1 MDPVIVASII
11 CITLFTLFGAFSL
24 VNKSGNPRA
33 NRILGIFFL
42 LWSFDFLDGIFLI
55 NGYYYDHPD
64 FALWGD
70 SIVFLYGPLLYLY
83 TCEITRVKLKVNFKI
98 FLHFLP
104 FVLFLCSIAL
114 LFHRLPSDSKS
125 GILREMLSNYTPIQA
140 APMIVIAYAH
150 IITYILLSK
159 RQVNKTTI
167 DLNNFYSNHDISWL
181 NSLLNAFLIILSLSI
196 FTDIFHFFYPDSYL
210 NIALPITIFTMG
222 VVIAGIMI
230 KAMSR
235 PVPWQHPLENE
246 KSRVSDLT
254 DSESQKIVELIYE
267 VFDKEKPFLDPEFNL
282 DDLSNR
288 LSFNRRKVSQVI
300 NTRLKRNFFD
310 LVNGYRIDTAKEIF
324 TKNEDP
330 NLTVLEV
337 MFDVGFSS
345 KSSFNTQFKKR
356 TGLTPTEFMNLN

>member
-11 CITLFTLFGAFSL
+11 CITLFTLFGVFSL
-24 VNKSGNPRA
+24 MNDSGNPRA
-33 NRILGIFFL
+33 NRILGVFFL

-83 TCEITRVKLKVNFKI
+83 TCEITGGKIKRGFRI

-104 FVLFLCSIAL
+104 FVLYLCL
-114 LFHRLPSDSKS
+114 MTFLFHRLPADSKS
-125 GILREMLSNYTPIQA
+125 GILRNMLSNYTPIQA
-140 APMIVIAYAH
+140 VPMIVIAYTH

-159 RQVNKTTI
+159 RQVYKATI
-167 DLNNFYSNHDISWL
+167 DLDNFYSHHDLSWL

-196 FTDIFHFFYPDSYL
+196 FTDIFHFFYPESYL
-210 NIALPITIFTMG
+210 NIALPITIFAMG

-230 KAMSR
+230 KAMKR
-235 PVPWQHPLENE
+235 PVPWRYPQENE
-246 KSRVSDLT
+246 KSSVSALT
-254 DSESQKIVELIYE
+254 DSESQKIAELIFE

-288 LSFNRRKVSQVI
+288 LSFNRRKVSHVI
-300 NTRLKRNFFD
+300 NSRLKRNFFD

-337 MFDVGFSS
+337 MFDVGFNS

>member
-1 MDPVIVASII
+1 
-11 CITLFTLFGAFSL
+11 
-24 VNKSGNPRA
+24 
-33 NRILGIFFL
+33 
-42 LWSFDFLDGIFLI
+42 
-55 NGYYYDHPD
+55 
-64 FALWGD
+64 
-70 SIVFLYGPLLYLY
+70 
-83 TCEITRVKLKVNFKI
+83 
-98 FLHFLP
+98 
-104 FVLFLCSIAL
+104 
-114 LFHRLPSDSKS
+114 
-125 GILREMLSNYTPIQA
+125 
-140 APMIVIAYAH
+140 
-150 IITYILLSK
+150 
-159 RQVNKTTI
+159 
-167 DLNNFYSNHDISWL
+167 
-181 NSLLNAFLIILSLSI
+181 
-196 FTDIFHFFYPDSYL
+196 
-210 NIALPITIFTMG
+210 MG

-230 KAMSR
+230 KAMRR
-235 PVPWQHPLENE
+235 PVPWQNPLENE

-254 DSESQKIVELIYE
+254 DLESQKIAELIYE

-356 TGLTPTEFMNLN
+356 AGLTPTEFMNLN